1 MSSSALSGPAS
12 WWRDRRYLVLLA
24 LGFASGIPLPLT
36 AATLRRWLSEEGL
49 SVEVIGLTAS
59 LGLAYTLKFLWAP
72 ALDQVPPPLFRWLGR
87 RRGWLLCIQPALI
100 AAIAAL
106 GLTTPSATA
115 YATTFA
121 LAGLVAFLSASQDVV
136 VDAYRIDLL
145 EEREQGYGL
154 ALYVWGYR
162 GALLASGAGALAVTE
177 LGGWALG
184 YGICALLLGI
194 GLLAVLLGPEPAA
207 PPRLPATPAGRLRAA
222 LVDPFL
228 DFMRRRHWLAIL
240 LFVVLFKLGEALA
253 GVMTQPFY
261 AALGFTRLEL
271 AAINNVFGL
280 LAILGGALAGGWLI
294 RRLGIARALVLT
306 GFGQMLSNLMYVAVA
321 QAGHNIPLLWAQVG
335 IENFTDGMADAAFL
349 AYLSGLTNRAF
360 SATQYAL
367 LSSLA
372 AFASRT
378 LGAGSGFLARWLDWT
393 GFFLMTTLAALPAMA
408 IMLWLLRR
416 LPPQPRQAEAAAVL
430 SNP

>member
-1 MSSSALSGPAS
+1 MPHPAPSA

-36 AATLRRWLSEEGL
+36 AATLRRWLSEQGL
-49 SVEVIGLTAS
+49 SVELIGLTAS

-72 ALDQVPPPLFRWLGR
+72 ALDQLAPPLFRGLGR
-87 RRGWLLCIQPALI
+87 RRGWLACIQPALI
-100 AAIAAL
+100 LSILAL
-106 GLTTPSATA
+106 GLTTPTPGG
-115 YATTFA
+115 YAATFA

-145 EEREQGYGL
+145 EENEQGYGL

-184 YGICALLLGI
+184 YALCAGLLGV

-207 PPRLPATPAGRLRAA
+207 APRLAPTRAGRLRAA
-222 LVDPFL
+222 IVDPFL
-228 DFMRRRHWLAIL
+228 DFMQRRHWLAIL

-261 AALGFTRLEL
+261 AQLGFTRLEL

-306 GFGQMLSNLMYVAVA
+306 GFGQMLSNLMYVALA
-321 QAGHNIPLLWAQVG
+321 LAGHDLPLLWAQVG

-349 AYLSGLTNRAF
+349 AYLSSLTNRAF

-372 AFASRT
+372 AFATRT
-378 LGAGSGFLARWLDWT
+378 IGGASGFLAAWLDWP
-393 GFFLMTTLAALPAMA
+393 GFFLMTTLAALPAMS

-416 LPPQPRQAEAAAVL
+416 LPPREAPPVAEAAL

>member
-1 MSSSALSGPAS
+1 MPHPAPPA

-36 AATLRRWLSEEGL
+36 AATLRRWLSEQGL
-49 SVEVIGLTAS
+49 SLELIGLTAS

-72 ALDQVPPPLFRWLGR
+72 ALDQVAPPLFRALGR
-87 RRGWLLCIQPALI
+87 RRGWLACIQPALI
-100 AAIAAL
+100 LAIAAL
-106 GLTTPSATA
+106 GLTTPTPGA
-115 YATTFA
+115 YAATFA

-154 ALYVWGYR
+154 AFYVWGYR
-162 GALLASGAGALAVTE
+162 GALLTSGAGALAMTE

-184 YGICALLLGI
+184 YAACAALLGL
-194 GLLAVLLGPEPAA
+194 GLLAVLIAPEPAA
-207 PPRLPATPAGRLRAA
+207 PPRLATTPGGRLRAA
-222 LVDPFL
+222 IIDPFL
-228 DFMRRRHWLAIL
+228 DFMSRRHWLAIL
-240 LFVVLFKLGEALA
+240 LFVMLFKLGEALA

-280 LAILGGALAGGWLI
+280 LAILAGALAGGWLV

-306 GFGQMLSNLMYVAVA
+306 GCGQMLSNLMYVALA
-321 QAGHNIPLLWAQVG
+321 LTGRDLPLLWAQVG

-372 AFASRT
+372 AFATRT
-378 LGAGSGFLARWLDWT
+378 LGGGSGFLAAWLDWP
-393 GFFLMTTLAALPAMA
+393 GFFLMTTLAALPAMG

-416 LPPQPRQAEAAAVL
+416 LPPREAPPPAEAAL
-430 SNP
+430 FNP

>member
-1 MSSSALSGPAS
+1 MFDTVPATRTA

-87 RRGWLLCIQPALI
+87 RRGWLACIQPVLI
-100 AAIAAL
+100 ASILAL
-106 GLTTPSATA
+106 GLTSPGPES
-115 YATTFA
+115 YAATFA

-162 GALLASGAGALAVTE
+162 GALLAAGAGALAVTE
-177 LGGWALG
+177 WGGWALG
-184 YGICALLLGI
+184 YGICAGLLGI
-194 GLLAVLLGPEPAA
+194 GLLAVLLGSEPPSPE
-207 PPRLPATPAGRLRAA
+207 RLAMTPAERVRAA

-228 DFMRRRHWLAIL
+228 DFMGRRHWLAIL

-280 LAILGGALAGGWLI
+280 LAILAGALAGGWLI

-321 QAGHNIPLLWAQVG
+321 QSGHDIPLLWAQVG
-335 IENFTDGMADAAFL
+335 IENFTDGMADSAFL

-378 LGAGSGFLARWLDWT
+378 IGSASGYLAGWMGWT

-416 LPPQPRQAEAAAVL
+416 LPPGTASVRSTA
-430 SNP
+430 